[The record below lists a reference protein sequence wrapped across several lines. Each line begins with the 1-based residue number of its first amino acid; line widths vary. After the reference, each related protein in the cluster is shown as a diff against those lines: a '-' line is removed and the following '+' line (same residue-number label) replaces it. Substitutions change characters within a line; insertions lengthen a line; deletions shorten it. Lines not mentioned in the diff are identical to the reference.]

1 MKLGTIRTASGHASA
16 VIEGDEVVDLTVAD
30 PSLPRSLTDLFAL
43 DPTLHAGVHDAVA
56 SGAGRL
62 DRSTVTFA
70 APIPAP
76 QKFFAIGLNYAD
88 HVAESGAPTPEFPT
102 VFAKMSS
109 CVNGPYDDV
118 WKPSISDQLDYEGE
132 LGIVIG
138 KRCKHVSESHAAD
151 VIAGFVVMNDV
162 SVRDYQ
168 LRSQQWV
175 LGKSFDTHGVVGP
188 WIVTPD
194 EIDPHRLDIRTLV
207 NDEVRQQSNTKEL
220 IFDCYNLVALLSSAC
235 TLEPGDLIATGTPG
249 GVGAATTSWL
259 VPGDVVRVEIE
270 GIGAIE
276 NHIVAEPV
284 QGAS

>member
-1 MKLGTIRTASGHASA
+1 MRLGTIHTANGF
-16 VIEGDEVVDLTVAD
+16 VPVVVDGDEVVDLTAAD
-30 PSLPRSLTDLFAL
+30 PALPGTLADVLAL
-43 DPTLHAGVHDAVA
+43 DPVRHSGVLEALD
-56 SGAGRL
+56 SGKGRL
-62 DRSTVTFA
+62 DLATVAFA

-76 QKFFAIGLNYAD
+76 QKFFAVGLNYAD
-88 HVAESGAPTPEFPT
+88 HVAETGAPTPEFPT

-118 WKPSISDQLDYEGE
+118 WRPSISDKLDYEGE
-132 LGIVIG
+132 LGVVIG
-138 KRCKHVSESHAAD
+138 QRCKHVSEADAAS

-194 EIDPHRLDIRTLV
+194 EIDPHRLDIRTIV
-207 NDEVRQQSNTKEL
+207 NDEVRQHSNTKEL

-249 GVGAATTSWL
+249 GVGAATDSWL
-259 VPGDVVRVEIE
+259 APGDVVSVEIE

-276 NHIVAEPV
+276 NRIVAEPV
-284 QGAS
+284 QGVS